1 MEREREEEEE
11 KWGVVLC
18 IKDVILVFRREI
30 RGDEKK
36 RDEIRW
42 ISVYVNLLISALGFI
57 FTMCH
62 TSMH

>member
-1 MEREREEEEE
+1 MVVGIITGERKRERRQ
-11 KWGVVLC
+11 WRL
-18 IKDVILVFRREI
+18 
-30 RGDEKK
+30 GDEKK
-36 RDEIRW
+36 IDGIRW